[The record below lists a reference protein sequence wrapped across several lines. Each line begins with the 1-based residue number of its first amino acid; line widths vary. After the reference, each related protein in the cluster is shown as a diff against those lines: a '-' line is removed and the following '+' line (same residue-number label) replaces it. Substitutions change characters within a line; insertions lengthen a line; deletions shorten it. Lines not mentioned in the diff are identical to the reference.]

1 MRSLS
6 TPTVHFSKETH
17 TTPTFSIPKHNDVK
31 GEGMVN
37 MINILL
43 GSNDLFLEL
52 VSRKIFVVVV
62 VLLRLQEGV
71 GRIKIKFICKIFLN
85 GMHL

>member
-1 MRSLS
+1 MIS
-6 TPTVHFSKETH
+6 
-17 TTPTFSIPKHNDVK
+17 
-31 GEGMVN
+31 

-52 VSRKIFVVVV
+52 VSSKIIFVVF
-62 VLLRLQEGV
+62 LLRRQEDI
-71 GRIKIKFICKIFLN
+71 GRIKIKFICKMFLN

>member
-6 TPTVHFSKETH
+6 TPTVHFSKESH
-17 TTPTFSIPKHNDVK
+17 TPPTCSTPKHNDVK
-31 GEGMVN
+31 GEGMVS

-52 VSRKIFVVVV
+52 VSSGI
-62 VLLRLQEGV
+62 LLLL
-71 GRIKIKFICKIFLN
+71 FF
-85 GMHL
+85 